1 MPQIRFRFSLLVLG
15 TLTMLFATAAEAQ
28 WALVAKRAIGRVE
41 QMSQQSQQAGGP
53 SYDSAA
59 VMLEAPADKVY
70 AAVLS
75 GVRNNIRGLKITR
88 EDSTGLV
95 VQFTNG
101 EQIAGIKVSA
111 LSDTVSHLLV
121 TSAHAGIAA
130 QRSGTGHGQRAAR
143 VQGNERGV
151 RAGEAIVHA
160 RLRRN
165 RIQRSDH
172 GRDCAGGRKRRP
184 AGSRRVYARQHMTS
198 RVRATRDGRR
208 DLRAQ
213 SRP

>member
-53 SYDSAA
+53 NYDSAA

-70 AAVLS
+70 AAVLT
-75 GVRNNIRGLKITR
+75 GVRNNTRGLKITR

-111 LSDTVSHLLV
+111 LSDTLSHLLV
-121 TSAHAGIAA
+121 TSAHAGSQPNAA
-130 QRSGTGHGQRAAR
+130 ALVMDSVLR
-143 VQGNERGV
+143 VCKEMNVE
-151 RAGEAIVHA
+151 
-160 RLRRN
+160 
-165 RIQRSDH
+165 
-172 GRDCAGGRKRRP
+172 CAP
-184 AGSRRVYARQHMTS
+184 AKQ
-198 RVRATRDGRR
+198 
-208 DLRAQ
+208 
-213 SRP
+213 